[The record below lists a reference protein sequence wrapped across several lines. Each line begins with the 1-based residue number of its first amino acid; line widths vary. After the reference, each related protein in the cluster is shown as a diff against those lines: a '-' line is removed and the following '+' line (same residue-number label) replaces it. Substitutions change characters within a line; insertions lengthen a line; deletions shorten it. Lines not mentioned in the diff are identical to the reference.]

1 MIPLKPLVAE
11 PRPHRGWIRAI
22 RDALGMTNKDLAKR
36 IGVSPQ
42 RIHQFERG
50 EVEETIKLDTLRR
63 VAAALDCDLV
73 YFLVPRQSLADTV
86 HRQALRRAQ
95 EYLAPLAH
103 HSRLEDQ
110 EPDIGDTEA
119 QLAETAE
126 ELIDRKG
133 LWS

>member
-1 MIPLKPLVAE
+1 
-11 PRPHRGWIRAI
+11 
-22 RDALGMTNKDLAKR
+22 MTSMELAKR
-36 IGVSPQ
+36 IGVSHQ

-50 EVEETIKLDTLRR
+50 EVEETIKLSTLRR
-63 VAAALDCDLV
+63 VADGLDCDLV
-73 YFLVPRQSLADTV
+73 YFLVPRQSLTDAV
-86 HRQALRRAQ
+86 NAQALRKAQ

-119 QLAETAE
+119 QLAEVAE